1 MKVVL
6 AMLMQRIR
14 LRCVPKLV
22 INRTGVIV
30 LTPEGGLPMIIHA
43 QDRLFQQGV
52 GGVRGNVRDMV
63 ELPP

>member
-1 MKVVL
+1 
-6 AMLMQRIR
+6 
-14 LRCVPKLV
+14 
-22 INRTGVIV
+22 
-30 LTPEGGLPMIIHA
+30 MIIHA